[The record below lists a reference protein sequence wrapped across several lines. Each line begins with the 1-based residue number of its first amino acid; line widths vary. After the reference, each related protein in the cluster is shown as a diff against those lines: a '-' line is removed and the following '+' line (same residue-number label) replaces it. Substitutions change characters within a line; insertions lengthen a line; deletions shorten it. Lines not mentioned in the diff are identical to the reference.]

1 MTYER
6 EDELVKKLEN
16 KKNKIED
23 LEKMLE
29 EKFKE
34 QHLEGSVCKQ
44 KYVNNL
50 YANINGDAL
59 DKLDKVIDKYNS
71 RQPEEEKILKKD
83 SVIEMHKDAI
93 ADMTVLFLQHGHA
106 YGRENTNLDDYI
118 YDQFKDSM
126 KDVKSYDLQN
136 IVDEIT
142 KNLENA
148 IAEQGF
154 MTDDDKLRME
164 NFEKVIKLY
173 SNETLIR
180 LNVPD
185 FAKANKLA
193 EDMEK
198 KLYVDKEILKKMPKE
213 KQEIEKAKI
222 RSEFKYEFKKL
233 ARTERP
239 EDLQIAINILDKR
252 ISREDRKTLDSA
264 IKLNN
269 KERSNKFETRRIK
282 LSENEKDDSWQKIKS
297 KTVLMQQLQN
307 FRKELAEMKRRPGYG
322 PVDKYDTGIVSGL
335 IRKATHI
342 TNFIEKVS
350 NFIHDTIEYHNP
362 EFKKDDKTEQES
374 VQDEKNQEAEK
385 QSSPFFAVMHAA
397 YEEKGQELVLL
408 LSADAISKKQAEQMF
423 IKDMAYI
430 ETLEGSKKNE
440 MYSAYANS
448 LSSGMRYDEVSV
460 AAKNVIRELLANYE
474 QGKYTEQI
482 SKTVDEKDF
491 DWESI
496 TPREVNKD
504 KKVIKEPKQDKHEKV
519 EQNDISNEK
528 TRFED
533 IKEAFYGFSALGN
546 VITVTDMKSSDLLD
560 EALDNYKNQF
570 DKITKAK
577 REDFAQL
584 AIAIAVSKTS
594 DDKLLYQIAEKYK
607 EKNMRLNV
615 IDKASIA
622 DKLLYGAALEST
634 YRSKNGITENTHEY
648 IQKTV
653 NEMETPEEKQNFISK
668 LIDKQS
674 NDRQRFIITKE
685 AASLG
690 IEAKSQKTISEKECK
705 AVISSFASE
714 YINKIEKNN
723 YRLPSE
729 ELTTSKCTQLSSAL
743 SPQEVFEQ
751 VIQKIN
757 ANKNIT
763 ENIKNKAIN
772 NLLEDAAFYNKTLQK
787 EIIDISDLKKI
798 QEKISKPKET
808 QNETKGHIFSN
819 EISKNAPQ
827 NTTEP
832 AKMKSIISNDDMAKK
847 HAENFNKESKNASA
861 DFINDIKNYTPKEQ
875 EEIVK
880 KIDKDIKNDAKIAK
894 AFIDAVKESKISTD
908 MPECNKI
915 IDKEK
920 SNIEN
925 EEQIEEQDDIEERD

>member
-374 VQDEKNQEAEK
+374 VQDEK
-385 QSSPFFAVMHAA
+385 
-397 YEEKGQELVLL
+397 
-408 LSADAISKKQAEQMF
+408 
-423 IKDMAYI
+423 
-430 ETLEGSKKNE
+430 
-440 MYSAYANS
+440 
-448 LSSGMRYDEVSV
+448 
-460 AAKNVIRELLANYE
+460 
-474 QGKYTEQI
+474 
-482 SKTVDEKDF
+482 
-491 DWESI
+491 
-496 TPREVNKD
+496 
-504 KKVIKEPKQDKHEKV
+504 
-519 EQNDISNEK
+519 
-528 TRFED
+528 
-533 IKEAFYGFSALGN
+533 
-546 VITVTDMKSSDLLD
+546 
-560 EALDNYKNQF
+560 
-570 DKITKAK
+570 TK
-577 REDFAQL
+577 
-584 AIAIAVSKTS
+584 
-594 DDKLLYQIAEKYK
+594 
-607 EKNMRLNV
+607 RL
-615 IDKASIA
+615 
-622 DKLLYGAALEST
+622 
-634 YRSKNGITENTHEY
+634 
-648 IQKTV
+648 
-653 NEMETPEEKQNFISK
+653 
-668 LIDKQS
+668 
-674 NDRQRFIITKE
+674 
-685 AASLG
+685 
-690 IEAKSQKTISEKECK
+690 
-705 AVISSFASE
+705 
-714 YINKIEKNN
+714 
-723 YRLPSE
+723 
-729 ELTTSKCTQLSSAL
+729 
-743 SPQEVFEQ
+743 
-751 VIQKIN
+751 
-757 ANKNIT
+757 
-763 ENIKNKAIN
+763 
-772 NLLEDAAFYNKTLQK
+772 
-787 EIIDISDLKKI
+787 
-798 QEKISKPKET
+798 
-808 QNETKGHIFSN
+808 
-819 EISKNAPQ
+819 
-827 NTTEP
+827 
-832 AKMKSIISNDDMAKK
+832 
-847 HAENFNKESKNASA
+847 
-861 DFINDIKNYTPKEQ
+861 
-875 EEIVK
+875 
-880 KIDKDIKNDAKIAK
+880 
-894 AFIDAVKESKISTD
+894 
-908 MPECNKI
+908 
-915 IDKEK
+915 K
-920 SNIEN
+920 SNHHHFLP
-925 EEQIEEQDDIEERD
+925 